1 MGRNERAERSM
12 KVLLVG
18 NYEFDGSKSMQ
29 IWAETLHR
37 ELLARGI
44 DAELISPKPLLGKLR
59 PSAAGVGKW
68 LGYVDRFVLFPHHLK
83 AAATQADIVHLCD
96 HGSAMF
102 ALKLKDK
109 KVVVTCH
116 DMLAVRGA
124 MGEIS
129 EMRAS
134 AFGRLLQQWICK
146 GLRRAAQVA
155 CVSQYTLD
163 DAARI
168 LRDNGNLCKV
178 LNGLNYPFKRLEP
191 AEIEQR
197 LAAFPEIHAPFI
209 VHVGSNHARKNRDGV
224 LRIFAMTLQR
234 YADLQLV
241 FAGAAL
247 TDQLRALARELGVDK
262 KVVELVN
269 PKVETIEALYNRAVA
284 LVFPSRYEGF
294 GWPPIEAQTCGCP
307 VVASEIPPLVET
319 IGESGVLF
327 PLEDEVAMADSIARL
342 AGDNQYAEQIR
353 KRGLEV
359 VHLRFQTSRMMDD
372 YLALYQRLL
381 PQNAA

>member
-44 DAELISPKPLLGKLR
+44 DAESISPKPLLGKLR

-134 AFGRLLQQWICK
+134 VFGRLLQQWICK

-163 DAARI
+163 DATRI

-178 LNGLNYPFKRLEP
+178 LNGLNYPFKRPSTRSGLASCIRTTGQVCRRSAGDVQEP
-191 AEIEQR
+191 GPSTSSPGEAH
-197 LAAFPEIHAPFI
+197 HAP
-209 VHVGSNHARKNRDGV
+209 
-224 LRIFAMTLQR
+224 QR
-234 YADLQLV
+234 PGPQAQ
-241 FAGAAL
+241 
-247 TDQLRALARELGVDK
+247 ARED
-262 KVVELVN
+262 
-269 PKVETIEALYNRAVA
+269 ADRA
-284 LVFPSRYEGF
+284 
-294 GWPPIEAQTCGCP
+294 
-307 VVASEIPPLVET
+307 
-319 IGESGVLF
+319 
-327 PLEDEVAMADSIARL
+327 
-342 AGDNQYAEQIR
+342 AG
-353 KRGLEV
+353 RG
-359 VHLRFQTSRMMDD
+359 
-372 YLALYQRLL
+372 
-381 PQNAA
+381 